1 MILERMYSN
10 VVVIGKKLLLLLLLL
25 LLSPPQLKAVA
36 VVPLNDI

>member
-25 LLSPPQLKAVA
+25 SPPQLKAVA

>member
-25 LLSPPQLKAVA
+25 LSPPQLKAVA